1 MNIPLASNKK
11 NAAAP
16 KKKNPFA
23 NKNKLFIRILAWILV
38 LMMIITGVYTA
49 LYFFISTVFA
59 ADASLPDLKIAVGLL
74 YGDNVDVAF
83 KTTTTN
89 GYIIGTA
96 TIEKYKKTFTPLW
109 STTEANV
116 ITIVCDRNN
125 GKKSNT
131 YFFSDTSVAVGE
143 YHLQIDT
150 VYKDA
155 QTMAKDMAVIDAA
168 LSDKGIYSI
177 PSYINGE
184 YRIRVGNWGTKKE
197 AETALEKYGSVFKGK
212 KVTIVGASA
221 TGVSMVATSTAK
233 ILFEYDCGK
242 TSFLALDAI
251 DDADG
256 TPAYLSTPSGNIY
269 DGIFVYRR
277 YKTST
282 KDGIELINVVSLED
296 YVAGVLPYEISN
308 SWPLECQ
315 KTFAIAARTYVIQNM
330 GKYWSYG
337 FNVDSTANSQVYRGI
352 ARVNS
357 NVRAAVAA
365 TAGQVLT
372 YNGSLAAVYYSSS
385 TGGCTAGT
393 YYVWGS
399 SGYSWLA
406 SKSTPWEDYLN
417 HTNAFWQTEVSPS
430 ELSEYLISRGYTTIK
445 SDIAS
450 ITINETA
457 GEESSY
463 VYKVTVVD
471 TQGNKITITR
481 CDKVK
486 SAFSKYLN
494 SANFVV
500 GKGSVDYTEY
510 TALLP
515 PDSLLEYEYPE
526 GNGER
531 ERIFST
537 SKLFGVLTDFGQ
549 YLGSWLNGISVI
561 TAEGNRIA
569 PKSGNMT
576 VLTAE
581 SQNPIY
587 AVSKLDGKR
596 YDLSNLTITSTKY
609 AKNKENFI
617 FVGKGWGHG
626 VGLSQYGTYDLAMMG
641 IDYKTILT
649 SYCPGTSLSNFAN
662 VVSWQWW

>member
-212 KVTIVGASA
+212 K
-221 TGVSMVATSTAK
+221 
-233 ILFEYDCGK
+233 
-242 TSFLALDAI
+242 
-251 DDADG
+251 
-256 TPAYLSTPSGNIY
+256 
-269 DGIFVYRR
+269 
-277 YKTST
+277 
-282 KDGIELINVVSLED
+282 
-296 YVAGVLPYEISN
+296 
-308 SWPLECQ
+308 
-315 KTFAIAARTYVIQNM
+315 
-330 GKYWSYG
+330 
-337 FNVDSTANSQVYRGI
+337 
-352 ARVNS
+352 
-357 NVRAAVAA
+357 
-365 TAGQVLT
+365 
-372 YNGSLAAVYYSSS
+372 
-385 TGGCTAGT
+385 
-393 YYVWGS
+393 
-399 SGYSWLA
+399 
-406 SKSTPWEDYLN
+406 
-417 HTNAFWQTEVSPS
+417 
-430 ELSEYLISRGYTTIK
+430 
-445 SDIAS
+445 
-450 ITINETA
+450 
-457 GEESSY
+457 
-463 VYKVTVVD
+463 
-471 TQGNKITITR
+471 
-481 CDKVK
+481 
-486 SAFSKYLN
+486 
-494 SANFVV
+494 
-500 GKGSVDYTEY
+500 
-510 TALLP
+510 
-515 PDSLLEYEYPE
+515 
-526 GNGER
+526 
-531 ERIFST
+531 
-537 SKLFGVLTDFGQ
+537 
-549 YLGSWLNGISVI
+549 
-561 TAEGNRIA
+561 
-569 PKSGNMT
+569 
-576 VLTAE
+576 
-581 SQNPIY
+581 
-587 AVSKLDGKR
+587 
-596 YDLSNLTITSTKY
+596 
-609 AKNKENFI
+609 
-617 FVGKGWGHG
+617 
-626 VGLSQYGTYDLAMMG
+626 
-641 IDYKTILT
+641 
-649 SYCPGTSLSNFAN
+649 
-662 VVSWQWW
+662 